1 MQRRLGRS
9 NKMERRRG
17 RRRQMQTKGDT
28 MIRQLVLRS
37 VIGSAALLVLFSP
50 AGLAQDASNPLTQAA
65 RAQFGMIKGNLSKT
79 ATKVPEELYSFK
91 ATPEVRS
98 IGQLIGHIT
107 DANFSICAA
116 AAGEKA
122 PQSGFE
128 KDKTSKADL
137 SKGLNDSIAYC
148 DGVLAAM
155 DDKKGA
161 DKVQFFGGP
170 TPKLAVLFFNIGH
183 CNEHYGNL
191 VTYMR
196 LKGIVPPSSERSM
209 Q

>member
-1 MQRRLGRS
+1 MTGKL
-9 NKMERRRG
+9 
-17 RRRQMQTKGDT
+17 
-28 MIRQLVLRS
+28 IIVS
-37 VIGSAALLVLFSP
+37 VIVSANMIGGSGAASTFSP
-50 AGLAQDASNPLTQAA
+50 EPALAQDTASPLTQAA
-65 RAQFGMIKGNLSKT
+65 KAQFGMIKGNLSKT
-79 ATKVPEELYSFK
+79 AAKVPEELYSFK

-122 PQSGFE
+122 PQTGFE
-128 KDKTSKADL
+128 KGKTSKADL
-137 SKGLNDSIAYC
+137 SKGLTDSIAYC
-148 DGVLAAM
+148 DSVFAAM

-161 DKVQFFGGP
+161 ETVQFFNRP

-196 LKGIVPPSSERSM
+196 LKGIVPPSSERS
-209 Q
+209 

>member
-1 MQRRLGRS
+1 MFPAPGFS
-9 NKMERRRG
+9 
-17 RRRQMQTKGDT
+17 QT
-28 MIRQLVLRS
+28 
-37 VIGSAALLVLFSP
+37 A
-50 AGLAQDASNPLTQAA
+50 NPLTESA
-65 RAQFGMIKGNLSKT
+65 RVQFDMIKGNLSKT
-79 ATKVPEELYSFK
+79 AAKVPEDLYAFK

-98 IGQLIGHIT
+98 IGQIIGHVV

-128 KDKTSKADL
+128 KGKTSKADL

-148 DGVLAAM
+148 DKVIAAM
-155 DDKKGA
+155 DDKKGLET
-161 DKVQFFGGP
+161 VRFIGGP
-170 TPKLAVLFFNIGH
+170 TPKISVLFFNIGH

-196 LKGIVPPSSERSM
+196 LKGIVPPSSEKQSD
-209 Q
+209 